1 MDEKPSAP
9 RVRPVTARRARGSNR
24 LNIVDIAA
32 LANVSTSAVS
42 YALNGREG
50 VAESTRQRILE
61 IAAAANWR
69 PNSAARALITE
80 RASAVGIVN
89 QYNAVTPILSADFMG
104 RFLVGVQHF
113 LHERDV
119 LLTMH
124 MVDDFES
131 ENRTYQRWLGE
142 RRVDGVFLLNPM
154 VDDPR
159 MRELERIGLPAVV
172 IGDARSSSTLVSAW
186 TDDAAATQLAV
197 DYLVDLGHRS
207 IGWIAGESRFLHVDI
222 RRRAFTEALAGHGLE
237 PDDRIGLAGA
247 TVEDVAEL
255 VRDVV
260 RLVRDETAPLTA
272 LIIEDAAVSIDV
284 VLGIGA
290 GGVSVPG
297 EISIIAWDDDP
308 KSTLVRPPLTVL
320 RRDIEEYGRLAAQA
334 LMQEI
339 DTGESGH
346 VRNTPTVLVERGS
359 SGSAPA
365 SNAR

>member
-1 MDEKPSAP
+1 MDEKPSAR
-9 RVRPVTARRARGSNR
+9 RVRPATVRRASGSNR
-24 LNIVDIAA
+24 LNIADIAA

-69 PNSAARALITE
+69 PSSAARALITE

-124 MVDDFES
+124 MVDDIES

-159 MRELERIGLPAVV
+159 VKELERIGLPTVI
-172 IGDARSSSTLVSAW
+172 IGDARAASALVSAW

-207 IGWIAGESRFLHVDI
+207 IGWIAGESRLLHVDI
-222 RRRAFTEALAGHGLE
+222 RRRAFADALAGHGLE
-237 PDDRIGLAGA
+237 PDDRIGTGGA
-247 TVEDVAEL
+247 TVDYVAEL

-260 RLVRDETAPLTA
+260 RLVRNEAAPLTA
-272 LIIEDAAVSIDV
+272 LIIEDATVAIDV

-290 GGVSVPG
+290 AGVSVPA
-297 EISIIAWDDDP
+297 ELSIIVWDDDR
-308 KSTLVRPPLTVL
+308 KTTLVRPSLTVL
-320 RRDIEEYGRLAAQA
+320 KRDIEEYGRLAAHA
-334 LMQEI
+334 LMREI
-339 DTGESGH
+339 DTGEGEH
-346 VRNTPTVLVERGS
+346 VRSSATILIERGS

-365 SNAR
+365 PRAT